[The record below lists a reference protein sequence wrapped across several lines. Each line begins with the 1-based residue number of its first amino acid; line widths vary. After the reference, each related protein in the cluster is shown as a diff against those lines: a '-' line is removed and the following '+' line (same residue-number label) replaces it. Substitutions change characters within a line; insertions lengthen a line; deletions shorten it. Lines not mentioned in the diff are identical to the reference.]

1 MIKKE
6 ENRAKH
12 LQLERRYIKGVS
24 LIDVDTAI
32 AQYVTDT
39 ILPDLKENER
49 TVKVPMIYG
58 NAERWVAARKEGF
71 LRDKRGKIQV
81 PLVMFTRN
89 DISKDTALPF
99 FNENLFI
106 PTWKKY
112 SNKNRYDRFSLMN
125 NVRPT
130 YEMYNVRVPEYVTL
144 TYQFSIWTNFTEHMN
159 KILEAFQWATDRYWG
174 TEDGYR
180 FRTNIDSFG
189 TEQEVS
195 SGTERVIK
203 TEFTMVANAYLLP
216 EHYADI
222 PLVKKEYSP
231 KRVIVGVEVDMSGEK
246 LGRLVSTEWQDVIDY
261 IGLNSSKMAE
271 YVNQTTAVLKQ
282 VTLPDIPNEL
292 DGSFDTNKKFNV
304 YINGFLVSP
313 VGYNV
318 VFDPELNEITF
329 NFVLP
334 LLYEDIQLYYDN
346 TPVAY
351 HDDDEL
357 IIREADEITIT
368 GKFEVL

>member
-24 LIDVDTAI
+24 LVDIDTAI
-32 AQYVTDT
+32 AQYVSDT
-39 ILPDLKENER
+39 ILPDLAENEKV
-49 TVKVPMIYG
+49 VKVPLVYG

-81 PLVMFTRN
+81 PLAMFTRN
-89 DISKDTALPF
+89 DISKDASLPF

-106 PTWKKY
+106 PSWKKY

-125 NVRPT
+125 NAKPT

-159 KILEAFQWATDRYWG
+159 KIVEAFQWATDRYWG
-174 TEDGYR
+174 SETGYR
-180 FRTNIDSFG
+180 FRTQIDSFG

-195 SGTERVIK
+195 SGVERVIK
-203 TEFTMVANAYLLP
+203 TDFTMVANAYLLP

-231 KRVIVGVEVDMSGEK
+231 KRVVIGVELDISGDR
-246 LGRLVSTEWQDVIDY
+246 LGRLISNKWQDVIDF
-261 IGLNSSKMAE
+261 IGLSGSKLAE
-271 YVNQTTAVLKQ
+271 YVNNTTAVLKK
-282 VTLPDIPNEL
+282 VHVPDIPEEMAET
-292 DGSFDTNKKFNV
+292 FDPNKRYNV
-304 YINGFLVSP
+304 YINGNLVKPEGYIAEYNPDTNEVTFVFTLP
-313 VGYNV
+313 VMY
-318 VFDPELNEITF
+318 
-329 NFVLP
+329 
-334 LLYEDIQLYYDN
+334 
-346 TPVAY
+346 
-351 HDDDEL
+351 DEL
-357 IIREADEITIT
+357 ILNEDDEIAVT

>member
-6 ENRAKH
+6 KNRAKH

-39 ILPDLKENER
+39 ILPDLKENEQ

-99 FNENLFI
+99 FNEHLFI

-125 NVRPT
+125 NAKPI

-159 KILEAFQWATDRYWG
+159 KIVEAFQWATDRYWG

-180 FRTNIDSFG
+180 FRTQIDSFG

-203 TEFTMVANAYLLP
+203 TDFTMIANAYLLP

-222 PLVKKEYSP
+222 PLVKKEYST
-231 KRVIVGVEVDMSGEK
+231 KRIVIGVEVDMSNDR
-246 LGRLVSTEWQDVIDY
+246 LGRLVSTEWQDVIDF
-261 IGLNSSKMAE
+261 IGLNGSKTAE
-271 YVNQTTAVLKQ
+271 YINDTTAILRQVDVPAIPDELVGTFNPDKQ
-282 VTLPDIPNEL
+282 
-292 DGSFDTNKKFNV
+292 FNV
-304 YINGFLVSP
+304 YINGNLVSSSN
-313 VGYNV
+313 YTAT
-318 VFDPELNEITF
+318 FDDTKYEVTFIFTNITIEE
-329 NFVLP
+329 N
-334 LLYEDIQLYYDN
+334 
-346 TPVAY
+346 
-351 HDDDEL
+351 DEL
-357 IIREADEITIT
+357 AVT